1 MSTADLEHVL
11 YGSRNADLLDFLHG
25 DLPKQARKATPA
37 KASRPK
43 PRPSKLPAEQGA
55 EEPEEAEGAEGAAPP
70 AAKVMAGKVVA
81 GKENAAG
88 TRRKAGKAAAAA
100 NVQSTN
106 MHSFFSKSSAT
117 QVEERGV
124 EERGGSGQLRGVK
137 RPMRGGEEADM
148 DDELLEDEGG
158 EEARA
163 DAATRTPTPTH
174 P

>member
-1 MSTADLEHVL
+1 M
-11 YGSRNADLLDFLHG
+11 
-25 DLPKQARKATPA
+25 
-37 KASRPK
+37 
-43 PRPSKLPAEQGA
+43 
-55 EEPEEAEGAEGAAPP
+55 
-70 AAKVMAGKVVA
+70 A

-88 TRRKAGKAAAAA
+88 TRRKGGKAAAAAA

-137 RPMRGGEEADM
+137 RPMRGEEEADM

-163 DAATRTPTPTH
+163 DAATRTPTLTH